1 MRPVDVAVCE
11 MGLRHRMV
19 CRCHKAVA
27 STGSRR
33 ASERL
38 VKECAARSCSCRRN
52 GSPCAGKMLRCTLPL
67 VRSKLPAA
75 AARSQLAISASALR
89 SARSF
94 SSEAEHKSAEETPL
108 SNTATLAAIQKAF
121 SQRAVDAIRY
131 EYFAQRAEL
140 EAEVETA
147 QLFRSLIETS
157 KQQAMGFMELLEEYN
172 EAEFGSTLTNL
183 EMMADVER
191 RLGEQDLVKAG
202 DVAEEEEL
210 VHVKEWFEDVGDACC
225 RAADRLDYTCSA
237 LDAEELE
244 GDEDDGEDDVKEDK
258 R

>member
-1 MRPVDVAVCE
+1 M
-11 MGLRHRMV
+11 
-19 CRCHKAVA
+19 
-27 STGSRR
+27 
-33 ASERL
+33 
-38 VKECAARSCSCRRN
+38 
-52 GSPCAGKMLRCTLPL
+52 
-67 VRSKLPAA
+67 
-75 AARSQLAISASALR
+75 
-89 SARSF
+89 
-94 SSEAEHKSAEETPL
+94 
-108 SNTATLAAIQKAF
+108 AAIQKAF